1 MVVLL
6 VHGLGRTS
14 LSLRRLGRRLGRAG
28 HTARYFGY
36 APWLE
41 SCDRIVAR
49 LAARLEALDARGEA
63 WAAVGHSLGGLLL
76 RAALARSE
84 PTCLA
89 HLIMLGTPNHPP
101 RLARRVAGYA
111 PFRWFAGECGQRLAS
126 TEFFAGLPSPS
137 YDYTVLAGV
146 RGFHGSRS
154 PFGQEP
160 NDGIVALS
168 EARVKP
174 EDQVPTFPVM
184 HSFMMNHAA
193 VQAAV
198 LDILD
203 RHHSRA

>member
-1 MVVLL
+1 MVVIL

-14 LSLRRLGRRLGRAG
+14 LSLRRLGRRLRRAR
-28 HTARYFGY
+28 HTPLYFGY

-41 SCDRIVAR
+41 SCDGIVAR
-49 LAARLEALDARGEA
+49 LAARMGELDAEGEP
-63 WAAVGHSLGGLLL
+63 WAAIGHSLGGLLL

-84 PTCLA
+84 PRRFA

-101 RLARRVAGYA
+101 RLATHVAGYA

-126 TEFFAGLPSPS
+126 RESFAGLPSPP
-137 YDYTVLAGV
+137 YDYTVIAGV

-174 EDQVPTFPVM
+174 EDQVPTFPVR
-184 HSFMMNHAA
+184 HSFMMNDAA

-198 LDILD
+198 LDLLD
-203 RHHSRA
+203 QHSRP